1 MFHFEEGEVFLIDKP
16 LDWTS
21 FDAVNLIRAVIK
33 RYHGIRKLKV
43 GHAGTLDPLATGLLI
58 VCTGRMTKQIDNFQA
73 QEKVYT
79 GTMLLGQT
87 TPSYDLESEPDA
99 FYPTDG
105 ITEDMMEEARK
116 AFLGDIMQRPPK
128 FSAIKIQGK
137 RAFEYARS
145 DKEIALKERLVHIE
159 DFKIDTTEFPV
170 LKFEVKCSKGTYIRS
185 LVNDFGKALGNG
197 ACMTSLRRTKIGDFS
212 VENAYDLMELKKMII
227 DEAETDDGDGS
238 GNESGSGGGN
248 ENGNGN
254 GNGNG

>member
-79 GTMLLGQT
+79 GSMLLGQT
-87 TPSYDLESEPDA
+87 TPTYDLESEPDA
-99 FYPTDG
+99 FYPTEG
-105 ITEDMMEEARK
+105 ITEEMMEEARK
-116 AFLGDIMQRPPK
+116 LFVGDIMQRPPK

-145 DKEIALKERLVHIE
+145 DEEVALKERLVHIE
-159 DFKIDTTEFPV
+159 DFKIDASNFPTV
-170 LKFEVKCSKGTYIRS
+170 NFEVKCSKGTYIRS
-185 LVNDFGKALGNG
+185 LVNDFGKVLNNG
-197 ACMTSLRRTKIGDFS
+197 ACMTSLRRTKIGEFS
-212 VENAYDLMELKKMII
+212 VENARNLMELKKEII
-227 DEAETDDGDGS
+227 DEAEKLA
-238 GNESGSGGGN
+238 NESEKLTTDN
-248 ENGNGN
+248 
-254 GNGNG
+254 

>member
-58 VCTGRMTKQIDNFQA
+58 ICTGRMTKQIDNFQA

-79 GTMLLGQT
+79 GTMMLGQT
-87 TPSYDLESEPDA
+87 TPTYDLESEPDA
-99 FYPTDG
+99 FYPTDN
-105 ITEDMMEEARK
+105 ITEEMMEEARIS
-116 AFLGDIMQRPPK
+116 FLGDIMQRPPK

-145 DKEIALKERLVHIE
+145 DEEVALKERLVHIE
-159 DFKIDTTEFPV
+159 DFKIDTSGFPEV
-170 LKFEVKCSKGTYIRS
+170 KFEVK
-185 LVNDFGKALGNG
+185 
-197 ACMTSLRRTKIGDFS
+197 
-212 VENAYDLMELKKMII
+212 
-227 DEAETDDGDGS
+227 
-238 GNESGSGGGN
+238 
-248 ENGNGN
+248 
-254 GNGNG
+254 

>member
-58 VCTGRMTKQIDNFQA
+58 ICTGRMTKQIDNFQA

-87 TPSYDLESEPDA
+87 TPTYDLESEPDA
-99 FYPTDG
+99 FYPTDH
-105 ITEDMMEEARK
+105 ITEEMLEDARST
-116 AFLGDIMQRPPK
+116 FLGDIMQRPPK

-145 DKEIALKERLVHIE
+145 DEEIALKERLVHIE
-159 DFKIDTTEFPV
+159 NFKIDTSNFPEIR
-170 LKFEVKCSKGTYIRS
+170 FEVKCSKGTYIRS
-185 LVNDFGKALGNG
+185 LVNDFGKKLNSG
-197 ACMTSLRRTKIGDFS
+197 ACMTSLRRTRIGDFS
-212 VENAYDLMELKKMII
+212 VDEARDLMDLKKEII
-227 DEAETDDGDGS
+227 DS
-238 GNESGSGGGN
+238 GQYHDNTSV
-248 ENGNGN
+248 
-254 GNGNG
+254 

>member
-58 VCTGRMTKQIDNFQA
+58 ICTGRMTKQIDNFQA

-79 GTMLLGQT
+79 GTMMLGQT
-87 TPSYDLESEPDA
+87 TPTYDLESEPDA
-99 FYPTDG
+99 FYPTDN
-105 ITEDMMEEARK
+105 ITEEMMEEARIS
-116 AFLGDIMQRPPK
+116 FLGDIMQRPPK

-145 DKEIALKERLVHIE
+145 DEEVALKERLVHIE
-159 DFKIDTTEFPV
+159 DFRIDTSGFPEV
-170 LKFEVKCSKGTYIRS
+170 KFEVKCSKGTYIRS
-185 LVNDFGKALGNG
+185 LVNDFGKKLNSG

-212 VENAYDLMELKKMII
+212 VDNARDLMELKKEII
-227 DEAETDDGDGS
+227 DS
-238 GNESGSGGGN
+238 GEDTIGN
-248 ENGNGN
+248 
-254 GNGNG
+254 

>member
-79 GTMLLGQT
+79 GSMLLGQT
-87 TPSYDLESEPDA
+87 TPTYDLESEPDS
-99 FYPTDG
+99 FYPTEG
-105 ITEDMMEEARK
+105 ITEEMMEEARK
-116 AFLGDIMQRPPK
+116 LFVGDIMQRPPK

-145 DKEIALKERLVHIE
+145 DEEVALKERLVHIE
-159 DFKIDTTEFPV
+159 DFKIDASNFPTV
-170 LKFEVKCSKGTYIRS
+170 NFEVKCSKGTYIRS
-185 LVNDFGKALGNG
+185 LVNDFGKALNNG
-197 ACMTSLRRTKIGDFS
+197 ACMTSLRRTKIGEFS
-212 VENAYDLMELKKMII
+212 VENARDLMELKKEII
-227 DEAETDDGDGS
+227 DEAEKLA
-238 GNESGSGGGN
+238 NESEKLTTDN
-248 ENGNGN
+248 
-254 GNGNG
+254 

>member
-16 LDWTS
+16 VDWTS

-58 VCTGRMTKQIDNFQA
+58 ICTGKMTKQIDNYQA

-87 TPSYDLESEPDA
+87 TPTYDLESEPDA
-99 FYPTDG
+99 FYPTDS
-105 ITEDMMEEARK
+105 ITEEMMEKARLS
-116 AFLGDIMQRPPK
+116 FLGDIMQRPPK

-145 DKEIALKERLVHIE
+145 DEEVALKERLVHIDE
-159 DFKIDTTEFPV
+159 FKIDTANFPEIA
-170 LKFEVKCSKGTYIRS
+170 FEVKCSKGTYIRS
-185 LVNDFGKALGNG
+185 LVNDFGKSLGNG
-197 ACMTSLRRTKIGDFS
+197 ACMTSLRRTKIGEFS
-212 VENAYDLMELKKMII
+212 VDNARDLQDLKKEII
-227 DEAETDDGDGS
+227 DCAPVNPDEH
-238 GNESGSGGGN
+238 NN
-248 ENGNGN
+248 Q
-254 GNGNG
+254 

>member
-58 VCTGRMTKQIDNFQA
+58 ICTGRMTKQIDNFQA
-73 QEKVYT
+73 QVKVYT
-79 GTMLLGQT
+79 GTMLIGQT
-87 TPSYDLESEPDA
+87 TPTYDLESEPDA
-99 FYPTDG
+99 FYPTDN
-105 ITEDMMEEARK
+105 ITEEMMEEARQS
-116 AFLGDIMQRPPK
+116 FLGDIMQRPPK

-145 DKEIALKERLVHIE
+145 DEEVALKERLVHIE
-159 DFKIDTTEFPV
+159 DFKIDTSNFPEV
-170 LKFEVKCSKGTYIRS
+170 SFEVKCSKGTYIRS
-185 LVNDFGKALGNG
+185 LVNDFGKKINSG

-212 VENAYDLMELKKMII
+212 VDDARDLMELKKEII
-227 DEAETDDGDGS
+227 
-238 GNESGSGGGN
+238 ESGIDAESTVVGVSL
-248 ENGNGN
+248 
-254 GNGNG
+254 

>member
-16 LDWTS
+16 VDWTS

-58 VCTGRMTKQIDNFQA
+58 ICTGRMTKQIDNYQA

-87 TPSYDLESEPDA
+87 TPTYDLESEPDA
-99 FYPTDG
+99 FYQTDG
-105 ITEDMMEEARK
+105 ITEEMMEEARLS
-116 AFLGDIMQRPPK
+116 FLGDIMQRPPK

-145 DKEIALKERLVHIE
+145 DEEVALKERLVHIDE
-159 DFKIDTTEFPV
+159 FKIDMANFPEIA
-170 LKFEVKCSKGTYIRS
+170 FEVKCSKGTYIRS

-197 ACMTSLRRTKIGDFS
+197 ACMTSLRRTKIGEFS
-212 VENAYDLMELKKMII
+212 VENARDLQDLKKEII
-227 DEAETDDGDGS
+227 DCAPVNPDEH
-238 GNESGSGGGN
+238 NN
-248 ENGNGN
+248 Q
-254 GNGNG
+254 

>member
-58 VCTGRMTKQIDNFQA
+58 ICTGRMTKQIDNFQA

-99 FYPTDG
+99 FFPTDN
-105 ITEDMMEEARK
+105 ITEEMMEKARLS
-116 AFLGDIMQRPPK
+116 FVGDIMQRPPK

-159 DFKIDTTEFPV
+159 YFKIDTTNFPEV
-170 LKFEVKCSKGTYIRS
+170 SFEVKCSKGTYIRS
-185 LVNDFGKALGNG
+185 LVHDFGKALNNG

-212 VENAYDLMELKKMII
+212 VENARDLMELKKEII
-227 DEAETDDGDGS
+227 ETGIVDNDADCGQ
-238 GNESGSGGGN
+238 
-248 ENGNGN
+248 
-254 GNGNG
+254 

>member
-58 VCTGRMTKQIDNFQA
+58 ICTGRMTKQIDNFQA

-79 GTMLLGQT
+79 GTMLIGQT
-87 TPSYDLESEPDA
+87 TPTYDLESEPDA
-99 FYPTDG
+99 FYPTDN
-105 ITEDMMEEARK
+105 ITEEMMEEARQS
-116 AFLGDIMQRPPK
+116 FLGDIMQRPPK

-145 DKEIALKERLVHIE
+145 DEEVALKERLVHIE
-159 DFKIDTTEFPV
+159 DFKIDTSNFPEV
-170 LKFEVKCSKGTYIRS
+170 SFEVKCSKGTYIRS
-185 LVNDFGKALGNG
+185 LVNDFGKKINSG

-212 VENAYDLMELKKMII
+212 VDDARDLMELKKGII
-227 DEAETDDGDGS
+227 
-238 GNESGSGGGN
+238 ESGSVAESTVVGVSL
-248 ENGNGN
+248 
-254 GNGNG
+254 

>member
-21 FDAVNLIRAVIK
+21 FDAVNLIRAVVK

-99 FYPTDG
+99 FFPTDG
-105 ITEDMMEEARK
+105 ITEEMMEEARK
-116 AFLGDIMQRPPK
+116 SFIGDIMQRPPK

-145 DKEIALKERLVHIE
+145 DKEIAMKERLVHIE
-159 DFKIDTTEFPV
+159 DFKIDTSKFPV
-170 LKFEVKCSKGTYIRS
+170 VSFEVKCSKGTYIRS

-212 VENAYDLMELKKMII
+212 VENAYDLMELKKQII
-227 DEAETDDGDGS
+227 EEGTVS
-238 GNESGSGGGN
+238 FE
-248 ENGNGN
+248 E
-254 GNGNG
+254 